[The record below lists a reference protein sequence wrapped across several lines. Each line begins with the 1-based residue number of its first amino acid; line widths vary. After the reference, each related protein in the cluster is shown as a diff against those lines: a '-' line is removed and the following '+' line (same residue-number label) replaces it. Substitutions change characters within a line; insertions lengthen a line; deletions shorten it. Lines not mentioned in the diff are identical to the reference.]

1 MSSLIPLHPDFG
13 AGCLTEFLQIH
24 PGWPLSFRNLL
35 LSLTTQSPS
44 DNSVAQ
50 ASLELQILLPQL
62 PKCLWGTLKQ
72 DSTET
77 KTVGSLETMLQEHG
91 SLSYVPLAF
100 PNPQLTKAV
109 LFLDALGH
117 GFLAI

>member
-1 MSSLIPLHPDFG
+1 
-13 AGCLTEFLQIH
+13 
-24 PGWPLSFRNLL
+24 
-35 LSLTTQSPS
+35 
-44 DNSVAQ
+44 
-50 ASLELQILLPQL
+50 
-62 PKCLWGTLKQ
+62 LKQ